1 MQSVFCKGQE
11 CQANCLL
18 FAFFL
23 GFVNPFVDLAL
34 FLATFGAALDP
45 LVDLEPLVVAL
56 LLFVEADLAPFV
68 AGAWDELVLR
78 EAKNS
83 STDAC
88 PVAAKIRLIVGE
100 SSLI

>member
-1 MQSVFCKGQE
+1 MQSLFCKGQE

-56 LLFVEADLAPFV
+56 FPFVAAELAPFT
-68 AGAWDELVLR
+68 AGALDEFALR

-83 STDAC
+83 STEAY
-88 PVAAKIRLIVGE
+88 PVVAKIRLIVGE